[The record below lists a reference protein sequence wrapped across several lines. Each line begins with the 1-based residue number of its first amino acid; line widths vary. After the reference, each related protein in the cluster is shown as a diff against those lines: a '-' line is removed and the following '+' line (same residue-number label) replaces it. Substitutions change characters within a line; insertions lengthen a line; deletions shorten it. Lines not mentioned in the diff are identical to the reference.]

1 MVAHDTIA
9 VGERCC
15 YRICRV
21 GQFVPQI
28 RSPLRQ
34 CVAKQTISLLL
45 FLFCSIIPLPQTEG
59 TSLPSSLDHFGFE
72 RFPVGPGL
80 PVLLV
85 YGEETYRSVCGGGI
99 GLHNYSIVGLAHV
112 DGSDAAE
119 LPRLFR
125 RLKGRAV
132 VVWPDPADE
141 RFALA
146 REHAAMIGD
155 AGATAVG
162 IVRTPAG
169 YAAED
174 ARACADAALREA
186 HACALPA
193 QGAKAGRAV
202 VPWLDVVDA
211 GAMFAA
217 VRGVL
222 ARYLAEPATTLDA
235 LVLWALHAWCVR
247 GCGDGRAPFEISP
260 RLVLAAN
267 DARADHARALRL
279 IGWLTPSPLVVA
291 RTVAAHA
298 VSALATEQPTLLID
312 DVAGGMLYRRDMRT
326 LIAAGAQR
334 DGLFLGAATKRNRSG
349 RMACFAPTAIA
360 TAAALPDDLRVR
372 AIIVPMAPAP
382 AARARATLGDAP
394 DEVLLLR
401 AQMQAFA
408 AATVVDLP
416 AAEVLMPRAF
426 STASRE
432 NWAPLVAIAQ
442 AIGAACARR
451 TIAAAQTLQA
461 GDPAPASNL
470 ALLADIRA
478 LVPMGD
484 GAGLA
489 TAHMIERLTADMER
503 PWATIRRGRKL
514 DARELADRLR
524 TFGVRPAT
532 LRLGDDAFARG
543 YRAADLRDAFDRY
556 LTGVTSHVTA
566 A

>member
-1 MVAHDTIA
+1 
-9 VGERCC
+9 
-15 YRICRV
+15 
-21 GQFVPQI
+21 
-28 RSPLRQ
+28 
-34 CVAKQTISLLL
+34 
-45 FLFCSIIPLPQTEG
+45 
-59 TSLPSSLDHFGFE
+59 
-72 RFPVGPGL
+72 
-80 PVLLV
+80 V
-85 YGEETYRSVCGGGI
+85 YGEETFRAVCGGGI
-99 GLHNYSIVGLAHV
+99 GLHGYAFVGMAEAE
-112 DGSDAAE
+112 GGDAAE
-119 LPRLFR
+119 LSRLFR
-125 RLKGRAV
+125 KLKGGAV
-132 VVWPDPADE
+132 VVWPHPADDGL
-141 RFALA
+141 ALA
-146 REHAAMIGD
+146 RGHAALLAD
-155 AGATAVG
+155 AGVTAVG
-162 IVRTPAG
+162 IVRTPEDFAVD
-169 YAAED
+169 D

-186 HACALPA
+186 LACAVPA

-202 VPWLDVVDA
+202 VPWLDALDVVA
-211 GAMFAA
+211 VFVAA
-217 VRGVL
+217 RGVL

-235 LVLWALHAWCVR
+235 LVLWVLHAWFVR
-247 GCGDGRAPFEISP
+247 ACSDARAPFEISP

-279 IGWLTPSPLVVA
+279 IGWLTPSPLIVA
-291 RTVAAHA
+291 RTVASHA
-298 VSALATEQPTLLID
+298 VRAVAMEQPTLLID

-372 AIIVPMAPAP
+372 AIVVAMTPQL
-382 AARARATLGDAP
+382 AARARAALGDVP
-394 DEVLLLR
+394 DDVLVLR

-408 AATVVDLP
+408 AATPIDL
-416 AAEVLMPRAF
+416 AASEALMPRAF
-426 STASRE
+426 STAARE

-442 AIGAACARR
+442 AIGASCARR
-451 TIAAAQTLQA
+451 AVAAAQTLQA
-461 GDPAPASNL
+461 GEPAPASNL

-478 LVPMGD
+478 LVPMGEAQ
-484 GAGLA
+484 GFA
-489 TAHMIERLTADMER
+489 TAHMIERLTADLER

-524 TFGVRPAT
+524 LFGVRPAT

>member
-1 MVAHDTIA
+1 
-9 VGERCC
+9 
-15 YRICRV
+15 
-21 GQFVPQI
+21 
-28 RSPLRQ
+28 
-34 CVAKQTISLLL
+34 
-45 FLFCSIIPLPQTEG
+45 
-59 TSLPSSLDHFGFE
+59 
-72 RFPVGPGL
+72 
-80 PVLLV
+80 LLV
-85 YGEETYRSVCGGGI
+85 YGEATYRAVCRGGI
-99 GLHNYSIVGLAHV
+99 GLHAYSIVGLAQA
-112 DGSDAAE
+112 DGRDAAE
-119 LPRLFR
+119 VSRVLRK
-125 RLKGRAV
+125 LKGRAV
-132 VVWPDPADE
+132 VVWPDPADDG
-141 RFALA
+141 FALA
-146 REHAAMIGD
+146 RGHAAMIAD

-162 IVRTPAG
+162 IVRTREG
-169 YAAED
+169 YTAND
-174 ARACADAALREA
+174 ARVCADAALRDA
-186 HACALPA
+186 LACAVPA
-193 QGAKAGRAV
+193 QGARAGRAV
-202 VPWLDVVDA
+202 VPWPDAIDA
-211 GAMFAA
+211 GAMFGAA
-217 VRGVL
+217 RGVL

-247 GCGDGRAPFEISP
+247 AGGDAHAPFEISP

-279 IGWLTPSPLVVA
+279 IGWLTPAPLIVA

-298 VSALATEQPTLLID
+298 VRALATEQPTLLID

-360 TAAALPDDLRVR
+360 TAAVLPDDLRVR
-372 AIIVPMAPAP
+372 AIVVPMMPAP
-382 AARARATLGDAP
+382 AARARAALGDAP
-394 DEVLLLR
+394 DDVLLLR

-408 AATVVDLP
+408 VATPVDLL
-416 AAEVLMPRAF
+416 AAEALMPRAF
-426 STASRE
+426 GTASRE

-451 TIAAAQTLQA
+451 AVAAAQTLQA

-478 LVPMGD
+478 LVPMGE
-484 GAGLA
+484 GQGLA
-489 TAHMIERLTADMER
+489 TAHIIERLTADTER
-503 PWATIRRGRKL
+503 PWAVIRRGRKL

-524 TFGVRPAT
+524 TFGVRPVT

-556 LTGVTSHVTA
+556 LTDVTSHVTA